1 MKFNYLLT
9 LLVGF
14 IFLSSV
20 QAQRMAEPG
29 VLGAG
34 LASSYPAYG
43 LSAKYN
49 VLEHHSAQLI
59 VGGASYGFGTSSFAV
74 SGRYIYNF
82 NVMGDSFYFKPYG
95 YAQVSYLSIKN
106 DYYYYNSSVYLNE
119 SRSDSTVSFG
129 LGGGVECE
137 IPNFVEGLAFS
148 AELGFI
154 SGSFDDSVGGSISGL
169 AYGAGVHYYFD
180 F

>member
-1 MKFNYLLT
+1 MKTNYLFT
-9 LLVGF
+9 VLLSF
-14 IFLSSV
+14 IFLSTV

-49 VLEHHSAQLI
+49 ILEHHSAQLI
-59 VGGASYGFGTSSFAV
+59 VGGASYGYGTGAFAI
-74 SGRYIYNF
+74 SGRYLYNF
-82 NVMGDSFYFKPYG
+82 NVMGDSFYFKPFG
-95 YAQVSYLSIKN
+95 YAQVGYFSVKSEYSFLSTT
-106 DYYYYNSSVYLNE
+106 E
-119 SRSDSTVSFG
+119 SRSYNTVSFG
-129 LGGGVECE
+129 IGGGVECE
-137 IPNFVEGLAFS
+137 IPEFVEGLAFS
-148 AELGFI
+148 AELGY
-154 SGSFDDSVGGSISGL
+154 VGGSFGDNLSSFAGL